1 MNLSTLGLPQQPKP
15 GIRPDRYA
23 PPADFLRNT
32 YAAHV
37 LAQLLEST
45 AQRVEVGSKYFQST
59 SLHKRAQRLHT
70 NADSVLATLFD
81 DFSVNEASTLNN
93 LTRLCSARVMLAAT
107 ITLALHKPADEAKL
121 LRFHELATELAQ
133 LAGIATV

>member
-1 MNLSTLGLPQQPKP
+1 MNFLTTLGLPTAPKP
-15 GIRPDRYA
+15 MLAPTRQCG

-45 AQRVEVGSKYFQST
+45 AQRVEIGSKYFQST
-59 SLHKRAQRLHT
+59 SLHKRAGRLHVG
-70 NADSVLATLFD
+70 ADSVLETLFG
-81 DFSVNEASTLNN
+81 DFTADEASTLNN
-93 LTRLCSARVMLAAT
+93 LTSVCESMLAAT
-107 ITLALHKPADEAKL
+107 ITLALQKPADEARL

-133 LAGIATV
+133 LAGIATT